1 MKPYSYHLEDPADRK
16 MRWQSCIQTMMGKRI
31 KTLEV
36 TTWQIYSEEKDYI
49 QDSFHSAVL
58 NGIEATSKLV
68 GTQQKGPL
76 RYIHVSYLLN
86 SAFTGEMLVR
96 LDFYDNEYFMDHQNV
111 ECYWDYQCLF
121 PGYAAAVQELETQLS
136 EEVVRLSS
144 YELQRARLYYQT
156 CNFILLKDI
165 IRELVKTKQFKQIV
179 EICSEPKVS
188 ILFGAYLDQAVLIYE
203 LGGE

>member
-1 MKPYSYHLEDPADRK
+1 MEQYSYYLEETNDRK
-16 MRWQSCIQTMMGKRI
+16 MRWQACIQTMMAKRI
-31 KTLEV
+31 KILET
-36 TTWQIYSEEKDYI
+36 TTWQLYSAEKVYI

-58 NGIEATSKLV
+58 DGIKAVSKLV
-68 GTQQKGPL
+68 EAQQKGAL

-96 LDFYDNEYFMDHQNV
+96 LDFYDNKYFMDHQDV

-165 IRELVKTKQFKQIV
+165 IQEFVKTKRFKQII
-179 EICSEPKVS
+179 ETCSEPQVS
-188 ILFGAYLDQAVLIYE
+188 ILFGAYLDQAELIYE